1 MTGAFEG
8 VAALWVAVI
17 ASGLY
22 HGANPGMGWPLA
34 VSAALFERRTEALP
48 KALTALAVGHLLA
61 MLGVLLPFAMLT
73 FLVEWQR
80 EIQIGAAALLTGFGL
95 YLLINPRHPRFLARI
110 PPSRLMLWSF
120 LIAVAHGAGLMLVP
134 VYLGLCAP
142 GEVEN
147 TAQAA
152 SDLMQRGVLMAV
164 GVAFLHT
171 LAMIGTGGVIAYA
184 VHRWLGLRFLRM
196 GWFDLDRVWAGSL
209 VLVGVVALGLTL

>member
-1 MTGAFEG
+1 MAVFTEG
-8 VAALWVAVI
+8 GAALWLAVI

-34 VSAALFERRTEALP
+34 VSAALFERRAGALP
-48 KALTALAVGHLLA
+48 KALTALALGHLLA

-73 FLVEWQR
+73 FLVAWQR

-147 TAQAA
+147 AHQAA
-152 SDLMQRGVLMAV
+152 SDLMRQGVLTAV
-164 GVAFLHT
+164 AVASLHT
-171 LAMIGTGGVIAYA
+171 LAMICTGGAIAYA
-184 VHRWLGLRFLRM
+184 VYRWLGLRFLRM

-209 VLVGVVALGLTL
+209 VLVGIVALALTI